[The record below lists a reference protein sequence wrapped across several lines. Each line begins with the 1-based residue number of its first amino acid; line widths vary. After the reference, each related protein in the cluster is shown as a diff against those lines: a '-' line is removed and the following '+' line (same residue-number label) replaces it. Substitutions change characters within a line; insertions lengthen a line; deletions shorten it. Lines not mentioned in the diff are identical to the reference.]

1 MRSELGLKRVQN
13 FIMSDTEELNI
24 GDFDPSTYQHVL
36 PEREHDFDDY
46 DSEYEEQ
53 HPELGFT
60 DEQVEVEVAKLDP
73 DDKKFYEEYREFLD
87 TYYRQHG
94 KIIEMPDL
102 IKLIMTGRYPEIPST
117 TKKEQDELWEKLMIQ
132 TRKREMS
139 QQAGLEEE
147 PPRKIRR
154 VVPEMIG
161 KIIDVTGEEDPD
173 APTIVKITPGVNPY
187 LQLDMEET
195 ELEYKVGDETASEIH
210 PDDDDADDLSCITI
224 DSPKHIDNEKVKEI
238 WAGMAKIK
246 HQEGEYYEQLA
257 GMVDEMT
264 PEVVYQS
271 VQATPQPSTNVPMCA
286 DELLQELGS
295 AELFKRVLAIGYM
308 DWQGFEKNRR
318 KRLGEKY
325 KPNTIHEVATKFS
338 ISTSRLM
345 DLRRGAAIN
354 REDTQCS
361 KMLKAEKKEETEG
374 KTPTG
379 SRAASPEE
387 QTTPQPSTSKE

>member
-1 MRSELGLKRVQN
+1 M
-13 FIMSDTEELNI
+13 MSDTEELHI
-24 GDFDPSTYQHVL
+24 EDFNPSTYEHVL
-36 PEREHDFDDY
+36 PEGAHDFDDY
-46 DSEYEEQ
+46 DSEYEEK
-53 HPELGFT
+53 HPKLGFT
-60 DEQVEVEVAKLDP
+60 DEQVEAEVAKLNP
-73 DDKKFYEEYREFLD
+73 EDKKFYEEYRGFLD
-87 TYYRQHG
+87 AYYRQHG
-94 KIIEMPDL
+94 KIIKMPDL

-117 TKKEQDELWEKLMIQ
+117 TRKEQEELREKLMIEA
-132 TRKREMS
+132 RKREMS

-154 VVPEMIG
+154 IVPERIG
-161 KIIDVTGEEDPD
+161 KIIDVTGDDDPD
-173 APTIVKITPGVNPY
+173 APVIIKITPGVDPY
-187 LQLDMEET
+187 AQLDLEEE

-210 PDDDDADDLSCITI
+210 PDDADADDLSCITI
-224 DSPKHIDNEKVKEI
+224 DSLKHIDNDKVKEI
-238 WAGMAKIK
+238 WAGMAKLK

-257 GMVDEMT
+257 GMVHEMT
-264 PEVVYQS
+264 PEVIYQS
-271 VQATPQPSTNVPMCA
+271 VQATPRPSTNVPTCA
-286 DELLQELGS
+286 DELLEELGS

-325 KPNTIHEVATKFS
+325 KPNTIREVATKFG

-379 SRAASPEE
+379 SRATSPEE
-387 QTTPQPSTSKE
+387 PATPQPSTSKE